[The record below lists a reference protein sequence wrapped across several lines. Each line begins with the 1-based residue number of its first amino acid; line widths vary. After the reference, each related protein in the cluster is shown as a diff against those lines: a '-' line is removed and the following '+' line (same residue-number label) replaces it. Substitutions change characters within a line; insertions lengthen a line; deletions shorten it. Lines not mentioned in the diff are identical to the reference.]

1 MFCPLSAKAAS
12 KLVVESLVFG
22 SQPGNLFAVG
32 VDLLPEGRDGC
43 RLVQW
48 SRAGSGGVW
57 SAVAFDLR
65 AQFVLVVEPGPRHLG
80 RVGEP
85 GESDGNAR
93 CEQDLERVLSSA
105 QGGAVTLLGGLAE
118 RFYAVSHRQCRR
130 GRPRR

>member
-1 MFCPLSAKAAS
+1 MFCSLSAKAAS
-12 KLVVESLVFG
+12 KLVVEGLVFG

-32 VDLLPEGRDGC
+32 VDLLPEGLDGC

-48 SRAGSGGVW
+48 SPAGSGGVS

-85 GESDGNAR
+85 GETDGNAR
-93 CEQDLERVLSSA
+93 SEQDLERVLGPV

-118 RFYAVSHRQCRR
+118 RFYAVSHRQCP